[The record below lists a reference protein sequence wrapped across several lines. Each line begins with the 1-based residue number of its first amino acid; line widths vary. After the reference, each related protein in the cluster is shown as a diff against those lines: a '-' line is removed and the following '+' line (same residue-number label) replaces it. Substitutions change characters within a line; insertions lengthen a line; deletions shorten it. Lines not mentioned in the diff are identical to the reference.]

1 MPLRK
6 IGLLTLAVSAGV
18 GWWPIGSKAE
28 PRVPAATELATAEAG
43 QSRLFLKNLPSGF
56 IPPTDDAGRLLLREY
71 GAVFL
76 ARGGVK
82 PPKKVV
88 YEDEADVAAF
98 QTSVVRV
105 SEKFGSNLVVLQQ
118 GAMEALLKARAQAR
132 ASGLNVSPR
141 GADSARRGYAQ
152 TVSLW
157 ASRVN
162 PGLAYWTAKGRVSK
176 TEAARIK
183 SLTPYEQVP
192 EILRLER
199 DKIFFA
205 KTLDKSIIY
214 SVAPPGTSQ
223 HLSMLALDV
232 AEFESAAVRAIL
244 AQHGWFQTV
253 LSDLPHFTYLGVKE
267 AELPKLG
274 LRMERNAGRNFW
286 VPDF

>member
-1 MPLRK
+1 M
-6 IGLLTLAVSAGV
+6 LTLALSAGV
-18 GWWPIGSKAE
+18 GWWPIGSKAGAS
-28 PRVPAATELATAEAG
+28 VDAATEVLTAEAG
-43 QSRLFLKNLPSGF
+43 QSRLFLKNLPNGF
-56 IPPTDDAGRLLLREY
+56 TRPTDDAGRLLLREY

-76 ARGGVK
+76 ARGGVT

-88 YEDEADVAAF
+88 FQDEDDVAAF

-105 SEKFGSNLVVLQQ
+105 SEKFGSTTVVLQRS
-118 GAMEALLKARAQAR
+118 AMEALLQARAEAR

-152 TVSLW
+152 TVGLW

-162 PGLAYWTAKGRVSK
+162 PGLAYWTAKGRISK
-176 TEAARIK
+176 ADTTHIK

-192 EILRLER
+192 EILRLEK

-232 AEFESAAVRAIL
+232 AEFENAAVREIL